1 MQAQLTITGWPVLL
15 TLEEACRYLS
25 LEKDCF
31 LTLAA
36 RWKLCPV
43 EIDNDVVMWRIR
55 DLDLLVRRLPTANEF
70 LDRINLPRSFTL
82 DRSTID
88 QIVQAL
94 ATRLET
100 GASLLG
106 REMPQLVSIK
116 ETAKQL
122 GLGRSTI
129 YQMINEGSLQ
139 VRRIG
144 GRTLVTQES
153 IQALLGI

>member
-1 MQAQLTITGWPVLL
+1 
-15 TLEEACRYLS
+15 
-25 LEKDCF
+25 
-31 LTLAA
+31 
-36 RWKLCPV
+36 
-43 EIDNDVVMWRIR
+43 MWRIR
-55 DLDLLVRRLPTANEF
+55 DLDLLVRRLPTANGF
-70 LDRINLPRSFTL
+70 LDRINLPKSISL

-129 YQMINEGSLQ
+129 YQMINEGSLE